1 MLGTRAQPEPNFTAE
16 LRSKDYEYFLLALA
30 SPISERE
37 NHALILSLLAELAAI
52 KKRVTEPLMGQIRT
66 VWWREQIAAL
76 NPANPLLAALLPLLQ
91 QHPSLTAPIHQIIDG
106 FEAQWQDPT
115 ATLTLPQMAVA
126 SDQIWGSLAMLFGQ
140 MTNRNFDHHQCQ
152 RVGTAYGICR
162 LLTSHHN
169 SGNPSRDSDTAISSH
184 ELAMAASGYALTQ
197 LKRGNSSQPMPK
209 TIKAMRTITKRRLQR
224 LRDCNYQVSDRRL
237 TRRDP
242 LLPLR
247 LLFS

>member
-1 MLGTRAQPEPNFTAE
+1 MTVLGTRAQPEPNFTAE

-30 SPISERE
+30 SPIAERE

-66 VWWREQIAAL
+66 VWWREQIAAN

-91 QHPSLTAPIHQIIDG
+91 RHPSLTAPIHQIIDG

-162 LLTSHHN
+162 LLT
-169 SGNPSRDSDTAISSH
+169 NPSRDSDRDSAASSH
-184 ELAMAASGYALTQ
+184 ELAMAASGYALAQ
-197 LKRGNSSQPMPK
+197 LKLGNSSQPMPK
-209 TIKAMRTITKRRLQR
+209 TIKAMQTITKWRLQR
-224 LRDCNYQVSDRRL
+224 LRACNYQATDRRL